1 MRNEPDTV
9 CDPILCLEDEK
20 VVNNVCLPCQPGAE
34 NEAGDDASLAN
45 TACEAILCDINEYVS
60 ANNCTPC
67 APLYVNLA
75 GDDATSARTPRAYWD
90 AWRTRGWKTTHVFHA
105 LSHMCIQH

>member
-75 GDDATSARTPRAYWD
+75 GDDATQQDT
-90 AWRTRGWKTTHVFHA
+90 G
-105 LSHMCIQH
+105 CILGCLENERVENNACVPCL